1 MKEVTKIL
9 IFTVKINMAQ
19 KIELSQNCL
28 KNIRGIKDTQD
39 LLSGKWKTAIIGA
52 LYFNDKFRFM
62 DLGRHLEGIAP
73 KVLSKELKDLEMNQ
87 LVKRTVKDT
96 MPITV
101 EYELTSQGKSLNK
114 VIEAMGEWGIEY
126 RKALMAK

>member
-1 MKEVTKIL
+1 MKKEKSALADICNLQLQGV
-9 IFTVKINMAQ
+9 
-19 KIELSQNCL
+19 
-28 KNIRGIKDTQD
+28 KDTQD
-39 LLSGKWKTAIIGA
+39 LLSGKWKTVIVAA
-52 LYFNDKFRFM
+52 LYYNGIFRFM
-62 DLGRHLEGIAP
+62 DLSRHIEGIAP

-114 VIEAMGEWGIEY
+114 VIEAMGEWGINY
-126 RKALMAK
+126 RKSIFKKKQTK

>member
-1 MKEVTKIL
+1 
-9 IFTVKINMAQ
+9 MAQ
-19 KIELSQNCL
+19 RKTLSENCL

-39 LLSGKWKTAIIGA
+39 LLSGKWKIAIIGA
-52 LYFNDKFRFM
+52 LYFNGKFRFM

-73 KVLSKELKDLEMNQ
+73 KVLSKELKDLELNQ

-96 MPITV
+96 MPVTV
-101 EYELTSQGKSLNK
+101 EYELTSQGMSLNK

-126 RKALMAK
+126 RKSMLAE